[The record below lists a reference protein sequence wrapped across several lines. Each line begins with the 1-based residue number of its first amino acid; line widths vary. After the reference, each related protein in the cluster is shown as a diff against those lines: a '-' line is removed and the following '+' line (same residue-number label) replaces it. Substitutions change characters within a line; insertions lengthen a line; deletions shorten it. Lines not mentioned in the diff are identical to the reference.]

1 MKPIRILIVDDHA
14 ILRMGLA
21 SLIESERDVCVVGD
35 ADDGETAIRKALKL
49 RPDVV
54 IADLSM
60 PGMDGYEL
68 CRRIKEDADICHIP
82 VILVTAKT
90 TVENQIEGLHR
101 GADAYVTKP
110 FDPDYLLAVL
120 QSQLENRERV
130 RGMLGKATQVEDIQE
145 DALSP
150 QDNALMK
157 ELYELMEK
165 ELDNDQLNIN
175 SITDQLH
182 ISRSKFYYK
191 TKALTGDNP
200 NAFFKKYK
208 LNRAQELLLD
218 GRYNISEVA
227 DMTGFS
233 NPSVFGR
240 NFKAQ
245 FGVTPKE
252 WLNQLK
258 H

>member
-1 MKPIRILIVDDHA
+1 M
-14 ILRMGLA
+14 LA
-21 SLIESERDVCVVGD
+21 SEMPDIIVSDV
-35 ADDGETAIRKALKL
+35 
-49 RPDVV
+49 
-54 IADLSM
+54 SM

-68 CRRIKEDADICHIP
+68 CRRIKEDADISHIP

-90 TVENQIEGLHR
+90 TVENQIEGLHK

-110 FDPDYLLAVL
+110 FDPEYLLAVI

-191 TKALTGDNP
+191 IKALTGDNP
-200 NAFFKKYK
+200 NAFFK
-208 LNRAQELLLD
+208 
-218 GRYNISEVA
+218 
-227 DMTGFS
+227 
-233 NPSVFGR
+233 
-240 NFKAQ
+240 
-245 FGVTPKE
+245 
-252 WLNQLK
+252 
-258 H
+258 